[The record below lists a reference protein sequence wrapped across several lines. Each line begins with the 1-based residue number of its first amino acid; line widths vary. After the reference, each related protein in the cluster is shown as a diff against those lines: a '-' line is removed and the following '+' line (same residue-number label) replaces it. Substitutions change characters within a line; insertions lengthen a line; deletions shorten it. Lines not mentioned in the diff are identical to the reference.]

1 MIRFSG
7 EATLQYDYPFAP
19 FPAKDFLKAL
29 DWLQEQGFDGA
40 EICISDYNGVDVPW
54 LKAELDRRN
63 LGCSTISTGQSRTR
77 EGISLLHEGE
87 KLSIAQERMCQHI
100 DAASV
105 LGSCVTLGLLRGLG
119 EAGHEEQNMAALAE
133 NLQPVIEYASK
144 KGVIIILE
152 AINRYET
159 SLLNSADA
167 VMEFIERHLGNPS
180 CVGVLW
186 DLFHSNIE
194 DPSFDVAIRR
204 IGKKMKH
211 VHLADSNR
219 WFPGFGHIDFAAV
232 MKKLKESGFDGY
244 ASYECLNL
252 PSAEYVRRESGRFIQ
267 TLREII

>member
-1 MIRFSG
+1 
-7 EATLQYDYPFAP
+7 
-19 FPAKDFLKAL
+19 
-29 DWLQEQGFDGA
+29 
-40 EICISDYNGVDVPW
+40 
-54 LKAELDRRN
+54 
-63 LGCSTISTGQSRTR
+63 
-77 EGISLLHEGE
+77 
-87 KLSIAQERMCQHI
+87 
-100 DAASV
+100 
-105 LGSCVTLGLLRGLG
+105 
-119 EAGHEEQNMAALAE
+119 
-133 NLQPVIEYASK
+133 
-144 KGVIIILE
+144 
-152 AINRYET
+152 
-159 SLLNSADA
+159 
-167 VMEFIERHLGNPS
+167 MEFIERHLGNPS